1 RCFTGG
7 AFERPTWWSAA
18 SKRNGAAPECC
29 LASAR
34 RKNASSSSLLY
45 CGGPAPA
52 GGVFVSASSS
62 RSSWR
67 TTLRPASD
75 YSRRT
80 SASLTCRRGR
90 RPPHEPDH
98 FLQTEWDLTSR
109 EPYRNRSY
117 VSSYVLRWIIRWGAR
132 SYARGSQRTCHS
144 CGLSPAEREPKPP
157 PLVGVLF
164 PDFYPPRQPR

>member
-1 RCFTGG
+1 
-7 AFERPTWWSAA
+7 FERPTWWSAA
-18 SKRNGAAPECC
+18 SRRNGAAPKCC

-90 RPPHEPDH
+90 RPPHEQDH
-98 FLQTEWDLTSR
+98 FLQIEWDLTHS
-109 EPYRNRSY
+109 P
-117 VSSYVLRWIIRWGAR
+117 LRHCQP
-132 SYARGSQRTCHS
+132 S
-144 CGLSPAEREPKPP
+144 
-157 PLVGVLF
+157 VGVSISSQTGL
-164 PDFYPPRQPR
+164 R

>member
-1 RCFTGG
+1 TGG

-18 SKRNGAAPECC
+18 SRRNGAAPKCC

-62 RSSWR
+62 RDSWR

-98 FLQTEWDLTSR
+98 FLQTEWDLTFVKSLHVHP
-109 EPYRNRSY
+109 ECD
-117 VSSYVLRWIIRWGAR
+117 A
-132 SYARGSQRTCHS
+132 A
-144 CGLSPAEREPKPP
+144 
-157 PLVGVLF
+157 LF
-164 PDFYPPRQPR
+164 PTIAADETELRSLATKLAEKLSSDVSETVLV

>member
-18 SKRNGAAPECC
+18 SRRNGAAPKCC

-98 FLQTEWDLTSR
+98 FLQTEWDLTRQRRHPVVASR
-109 EPYRNRSY
+109 KKGG
-117 VSSYVLRWIIRWGAR
+117 IRV
-132 SYARGSQRTCHS
+132 H
-144 CGLSPAEREPKPP
+144 
-157 PLVGVLF
+157 LV
-164 PDFYPPRQPR
+164 

>member
-1 RCFTGG
+1 
-7 AFERPTWWSAA
+7 FERPTWWSAA
-18 SKRNGAAPECC
+18 SRRNGAAPKCC

-98 FLQTEWDLTSR
+98 FLQTEWDLTVPVFHYRLIHPQSR
-109 EPYRNRSY
+109 PGEIECRPRP
-117 VSSYVLRWIIRWGAR
+117 VSRGA
-132 SYARGSQRTCHS
+132 
-144 CGLSPAEREPKPP
+144 
-157 PLVGVLF
+157 
-164 PDFYPPRQPR
+164 

>member
-1 RCFTGG
+1 
-7 AFERPTWWSAA
+7 FERPTWWSAA
-18 SKRNGAAPECC
+18 SRRNGAAPKCC

-80 SASLTCRRGR
+80 SASLTCRRER

-98 FLQTEWDLTSR
+98 FLQTEWDLTGL
-109 EPYRNRSY
+109 PYWKIIFLEKAQHLWGL
-117 VSSYVLRWIIRWGAR
+117 VLVIHEETG
-132 SYARGSQRTCHS
+132 Q
-144 CGLSPAEREPKPP
+144 LDPQ
-157 PLVGVLF
+157 L
-164 PDFYPPRQPR
+164 

>member
-1 RCFTGG
+1 ADPFRARCRVWVPTTRTVRSASVGTSG
-7 AFERPTWWSAA
+7 RHRLERVVAIRWNAWSISVEYA
-18 SKRNGAAPECC
+18 
-29 LASAR
+29 
-34 RKNASSSSLLY
+34 LY

-90 RPPHEPDH
+90 RPPHELDH
-98 FLQTEWDLTSR
+98 FLQTEWDLTR
-109 EPYRNRSY
+109 
-117 VSSYVLRWIIRWGAR
+117 
-132 SYARGSQRTCHS
+132 
-144 CGLSPAEREPKPP
+144 PAF
-157 PLVGVLF
+157 GWTGQ
-164 PDFYPPRQPR
+164 DHGHCRQAWR